1 MIEFRE
7 ESVTDSMRRYINDGF
22 MEYALEKIGWDGTKE
37 QKAFL
42 AYDTGELVAVV
53 VAEHF
58 WGALH
63 IKYVFVKKEYR
74 RQNLGS
80 TLLDHALEFGRKL
93 HCPFAF
99 VETMSFQGL
108 PFYQKLGFTLDF
120 TRSGLKDGLSMHYL
134 SRTL

>member
-22 MEYALEKIGWDGTKE
+22 MQYALEKVGLDGRKE

-42 AYDTGELVAVV
+42 AYDGEEVAAVV

-74 RQNLGS
+74 GQGL
-80 TLLDHALEFGRKL
+80 GRKL
-93 HCPFAF
+93 MVQALDFGKNLFCPFAF

-108 PFYQKLGFTLDF
+108 PFYQKLGFTRDF
-120 TRSGLKDGLSMHYL
+120 TRSGLIDGVSMHYM
-134 SRTL
+134 SRLL